1 MKHTMKKLN
10 FLFVALVIGLGFTSC
25 MKDNDFEPYDPQKYF
40 DLEAPILKAYVD
52 TAEGLGDLATLD
64 ETGIWYVIE
73 EAGLQDTEDPDFY
86 EYNFNSN
93 GQLEMPE
100 VTVNY
105 IGRLVPNGTVF
116 NDFED
121 QTFSLASLLGG
132 WQVAFFPENMKD
144 RDGDVV
150 VDQNGDPRKI
160 GITALGLQKGSKIRI
175 VMPSPYGY
183 QSQSREGIPANS
195 PLDFYIEVLEV
206 NPPSSPY

>member
-10 FLFVALVIGLGFTSC
+10 FLFIALIIGVGFTSC
-25 MKDNDFEPYDPQKYF
+25 MKDNDFELYDGQKYF
-40 DLEAPILKAYVD
+40 DIEAPILKAYVD
-52 TAEGLGDLATLD
+52 SVDALEGAILD
-64 ETGIWYVIE
+64 ETGIWYKIVE
-73 EAGLQDTEDPDFY
+73 QGLTDSANADFY
-86 EYNFNSN
+86 EYNVNSI
-93 GQLEMPE
+93 GELEYPE

-105 IGRLVPNGTVF
+105 TGKLVLNGTVF

-121 QTFSLASLLGG
+121 QTFSLASVLAG

-144 RDGDVV
+144 RDGDIIL
-150 VDQNGDPRKI
+150 DRNGDPQKI
-160 GITALGLQKGSKIRI
+160 GITALGLQKGAKIRI